1 MLDELLKDE
10 ESGRIFFAELLNQNG
25 AETGVDTE
33 KMFKEW
39 ARENPNG
46 TLEGAELERLKQNL
60 IKKMHQYPNE
70 DYVVLGDV
78 LDKEDEDDIMEDI
91 PTSIKELEEKGKE
104 PTEKLAEPDYYAGNG
119 LSPLEAFKKG
129 LLSREET
136 IGFIKGNIIKYVT
149 RAGHKYNASEDM
161 VKAIDYCGH
170 LKRIYEDEMILNA
183 RNPSQKEKEAMRI
196 CREAIE
202 GLNKIEDVE
211 PRI

>member
-1 MLDELLKDE
+1 MLNELLKDE
-10 ESGRIFFAELLNQNG
+10 EFGRIFFAELLNQNG

-39 ARENPNG
+39 VRENPNG
-46 TLEGAELERLKQNL
+46 TLEGDELE
-60 IKKMHQYPNE
+60 I
-70 DYVVLGDV
+70 GD
-78 LDKEDEDDIMEDI
+78 DDIMEDI
-91 PTSIKELEEKGKE
+91 PMNIRELEEKRKDE
-104 PTEKLAEPDYYAGNG
+104 PMVTLAELEERQLKNGELKKGIHDERLAEPDYYAGNG

>member
-10 ESGRIFFAELLNQNG
+10 EFGRIFFAELLNQNG
-25 AETGVDTE
+25 AETGVDTQDLFQ
-33 KMFKEW
+33 KW
-39 ARENPNG
+39 ARLHPD
-46 TLEGAELERLKQNL
+46 AL
-60 IKKMHQYPNE
+60 I
-70 DYVVLGDV
+70 DYK
-78 LDKEDEDDIMEDI
+78 KEDDTMEDI
-91 PTSIKELEEKGKE
+91 PINIKQLEEKHKNRELEEKHKNE
-104 PTEKLAEPDYYAGNG
+104 PTERLAEPEYYAGNG

-183 RNPSQKEKEAMRI
+183 HNPSQKEKEAMRI